1 MFLSF
6 SNCLKYKIFKI
17 MEITSLEKEKS
28 PSNTDFLSLNPST
41 LEVIGKVENT
51 SREEIDAIIEK
62 AKKAQK
68 RWAAKPDA
76 ERKEILLKVAEALQN
91 NSKHLAE
98 WITKE
103 QGKPL
108 NGPGA
113 NFEIQ
118 GCVGWTQVPAS
129 LDLHEEIVF
138 EDETRKDI
146 LYRNPIG
153 IVAAIAPWNWP
164 LMIAIWQIIP
174 SLRMGNAVV
183 IKPSEYTTYCSLEM
197 IKVIN
202 SVLPEGILQVVTGKG
217 DVGGYLTGHPEI
229 GKVMFTGSTATGKK
243 IIEASANNMARL
255 TLECGGNDAGII
267 VPGLDVAKHIENIFW
282 GAFLNMGQTCAC
294 LKRLYVHEDD
304 YEKVVEALA
313 DYSSHIPMG
322 NGADE
327 NVVLG
332 PVQNKMQ
339 YDKIQDLIHDAEN
352 TGADFL
358 FKGQKPDL
366 EGYFIPVTLIGNV
379 DNGDRIVDEEQFGP
393 VLPVIK
399 YKTLEEAISKAN
411 DSENGL
417 GASVWSDDIEQAQ
430 KVAAQ
435 LDAGTVWINQH
446 GTIHPFV
453 PFGGAKQSGY
463 GVEFGIEGLKAVTTP
478 KVISIKK

>member
-1 MFLSF
+1 
-6 SNCLKYKIFKI
+6 
-17 MEITSLEKEKS
+17 MENTSVAKETHT
-28 PSNTDFLSLNPST
+28 PDTQFLSLNPST
-41 LEVIGKVENT
+41 LEVIGEVANT
-51 SREEIDAIIEK
+51 SREEIDAKIEK

-68 RWAAKPDA
+68 LWAARPDA
-76 ERKEILLKVAEALQN
+76 ERKEILLKVAEALQQ
-91 NSKHLAE
+91 NSKDLAE
-98 WITKE
+98 WITRE

-129 LDLHEEIVF
+129 LDLPEEIVF
-138 EDETRKDI
+138 EDETRKDVV
-146 LYRNPIG
+146 YRNPIG
-153 IVAAIAPWNWP
+153 VVAAIAPWNWP

-174 SLRMGNAVV
+174 SLRMGNAVI

-202 SVLPEGILQVVTGKG
+202 SVLPEDILQVVTGRG
-217 DVGGYLTGHPEI
+217 EVGGYLTSHPEI
-229 GKVMFTGSTATGKK
+229 GKIMFTGSIATGKK
-243 IIEASANNMARL
+243 VIEASAKNMARL

-267 VPGLDVAKHIENIFW
+267 LPGLDIAKHIEGIFW

-294 LKRLYVHEDD
+294 LKRLYVHEND
-304 YEKVVEALA
+304 YEKVVKALA

-327 NVVLG
+327 GIVLG

-339 YDKIQDLIHDAEN
+339 YDKIQDLIRDSEN
-352 TGADFL
+352 IGADFI
-358 FKGQKPDL
+358 FKGQRPDL

-393 VLPVIK
+393 VLPIIT
-399 YKTLEEAISKAN
+399 YKTVEEAIVKAN

-417 GASVWSDDIEQAQ
+417 GASVWSDNLDEAQ
-430 KVAAQ
+430 KIAAQ
-435 LDAGTVWINQH
+435 LEAGTVWINQH
-446 GTIHPFV
+446 GAIHPFV

-463 GVEFGIEGLKAVTTP
+463 GVEFGIEGLKAVTVP

>member
-1 MFLSF
+1 
-6 SNCLKYKIFKI
+6 
-17 MEITSLEKEKS
+17 MENTSAVKETHT
-28 PSNTDFLSLNPST
+28 PDTRFLSLNPST
-41 LEVIGKVENT
+41 LEVIGEVTNT
-51 SREEIDAIIEK
+51 SREEIDAKIEK

-68 RWAAKPDA
+68 LWSARPDA
-76 ERKEILLKVAEALQN
+76 ERKDILLKVAEALQQ

-98 WITKE
+98 WITRE

-118 GCVGWTQVPAS
+118 ACVGWTQVPAS
-129 LDLHEEIVF
+129 LDLPEEIVF
-138 EDETRKDI
+138 EDDTRKDV

-153 IVAAIAPWNWP
+153 VVAAIAPWNWP

-174 SLRMGNAVV
+174 SLRMGNAVI
-183 IKPSEYTTYCSLEM
+183 IKPSEYTTFCSLEM

-202 SVLPEGILQVVTGKG
+202 SVLPEDILQVVTGKG
-217 DVGGYLTGHPEI
+217 DVGGYLTSHPEI
-229 GKVMFTGSTATGKK
+229 GKIMFTGSIATGKK
-243 IIEASANNMARL
+243 VIEASAKNMARL

-267 VPGLDVAKHIENIFW
+267 LPGLDIAQHIDSIFW

-294 LKRLYVHEDD
+294 LKRLYVHEND
-304 YEKVVEALA
+304 YEKVVKALA
-313 DYSSHIPMG
+313 DYSSNIPMG

-327 NVVLG
+327 SSVLG
-332 PVQNKMQ
+332 PIQNKMQ
-339 YDKIQDLIHDAEN
+339 YDKIQDLILDAEN
-352 TGADFL
+352 IGADFI
-358 FKGQKPDL
+358 FTGQKPDL
-366 EGYFIPVTLIGNV
+366 EGYFIPVTLVGNV

-393 VLPVIK
+393 VLPIIK

-417 GASVWSDDIEQAQ
+417 GASVWSDDLDEAQ
-430 KVAAQ
+430 KVATQ
-435 LDAGTVWINQH
+435 LEAGTVWINQH
-446 GTIHPFV
+446 GAIHPFV

-463 GVEFGIEGLKAVTTP
+463 GVEFGMEGLKAVTVP

>member
-1 MFLSF
+1 
-6 SNCLKYKIFKI
+6 
-17 MEITSLEKEKS
+17 MENTSVAKETYT
-28 PSNTDFLSLNPST
+28 PDTQFLSLNPST
-41 LEVIGKVENT
+41 LEVIGEVANT
-51 SREEIDAIIEK
+51 SREEIDAKIEK

-68 RWAAKPDA
+68 RWAARPDA
-76 ERKEILLKVAEALQN
+76 ERKEILLKVAEALQQ

-98 WITKE
+98 WITRE

-113 NFEIQ
+113 NFEMQ
-118 GCVGWTQVPAS
+118 ACVGWTQVPAS
-129 LDLHEEIVF
+129 LDLPEEIVF

-174 SLRMGNAVV
+174 SLRMGNAVI
-183 IKPSEYTTYCSLEM
+183 IKPSEYTTYCSLEL

-202 SVLPEGILQVVTGKG
+202 SVLPEDILQVITGRG
-217 DVGGYLTGHPEI
+217 EVGGYLTSHPEI
-229 GKVMFTGSTATGKK
+229 GKIMFTGSIATGKK
-243 IIEASANNMARL
+243 VIEASVKNMARL

-267 VPGLDVAKHIENIFW
+267 LPGLDVSKHIDNIFW

-294 LKRLYVHEDD
+294 LKRLYVHEND
-304 YEKVVEALA
+304 YEKVVQALA
-313 DYSSHIPMG
+313 DYSSNIPMG

-327 NVVLG
+327 TSVLG
-332 PVQNKMQ
+332 PIQNKMQ
-339 YDKIQDLIHDAEN
+339 YDKIQDLIRDSEN
-352 TGADFL
+352 IGADFI
-358 FKGQKPDL
+358 FTGQKPDL
-366 EGYFIPVTLIGNV
+366 EGYFIPVTLVGNV

-393 VLPVIK
+393 VLPIIK

-417 GASVWSDDIEQAQ
+417 GASVWSDNIDEAQ
-430 KVAAQ
+430 KLAAQ
-435 LDAGTVWINQH
+435 LEAGTVWINQH
-446 GTIHPFV
+446 GAIHPFV

-463 GVEFGIEGLKAVTTP
+463 GVEFGIEGLKAVTVP

>member
-1 MFLSF
+1 
-6 SNCLKYKIFKI
+6 
-17 MEITSLEKEKS
+17 MENTSIAKETHT
-28 PSNTDFLSLNPST
+28 PDTRFLSLNPST
-41 LEVIGKVENT
+41 LEVIGEVTDT
-51 SREEIDAIIEK
+51 SREEIDAKIEK

-68 RWAAKPDA
+68 LWSARPDS
-76 ERKEILLKVAEALQN
+76 ERKEILLKVAEALQQ

-98 WITKE
+98 WITRE

-113 NFEIQ
+113 NFEMQ
-118 GCVGWTQVPAS
+118 ACVGWTQVPAS
-129 LDLHEEIVF
+129 LDLPEEIVF
-138 EDETRKDI
+138 EDETRKDV

-174 SLRMGNAVV
+174 SLRMGNAVI
-183 IKPSEYTTYCSLEM
+183 IKPSEYTTYCSLEL

-202 SVLPEGILQVVTGKG
+202 SVLPEDILQVITGRG
-217 DVGGYLTGHPEI
+217 EVGGYLTSHPEI
-229 GKVMFTGSTATGKK
+229 GKIMFTGSIATGKK
-243 IIEASANNMARL
+243 VIEASVKNMARL

-267 VPGLDVAKHIENIFW
+267 LPGLDVTKHIDNIFW

-294 LKRLYVHEDD
+294 LKRLYVHENN
-304 YEKVVEALA
+304 YEKVVTALA
-313 DYSSHIPMG
+313 DYSSNIPMG

-327 NVVLG
+327 TSVLG
-332 PVQNKMQ
+332 PIQNKMQ
-339 YDKIQDLIHDAEN
+339 YDKIQDLIRDAESI
-352 TGADFL
+352 GADFI
-358 FKGQKPDL
+358 FTGHKPNL
-366 EGYFIPVTLIGNV
+366 EGYFIPVTLVGNV
-379 DNGDRIVDEEQFGP
+379 DNGNRIVDEEQFGP
-393 VLPVIK
+393 VLPIIK

-417 GASVWSDDIEQAQ
+417 GASVWSDNIDEAQ

-435 LDAGTVWINQH
+435 LEAGTVWINQH
-446 GTIHPFV
+446 GAIHPFV

-463 GVEFGIEGLKAVTTP
+463 GVEFGMEGLKAVTVP

>member
-1 MFLSF
+1 MENTSF
-6 SNCLKYKIFKI
+6 I
-17 MEITSLEKEKS
+17 EKA
-28 PSNTDFLSLNPST
+28 NTVDTTFLSLNPST
-41 LEVIGKVENT
+41 LEVIGEVANT
-51 SREEIDAIIEK
+51 SVEEIETKIGK

-68 RWAAKPDA
+68 LWSARPDE

-98 WITKE
+98 WITRE

-108 NGPGA
+108 SGPGA
-113 NFEIQ
+113 NFEMQ
-118 GCVGWTQVPAS
+118 ACVGWTQVPAS
-129 LDLHEEIVF
+129 LDLPEEIVF

-153 IVAAIAPWNWP
+153 VVAAIAPWNWP

-174 SLRMGNAVV
+174 SLRMGNAVI
-183 IKPSEYTTYCSLEM
+183 IKPSEYTTFCSLEM
-197 IKVIN
+197 IRVIN
-202 SVLPEGILQVVTGKG
+202 TVLPEDLLQVVTGRG
-217 DVGGYLTGHPEI
+217 EVGGYLTSHPEI
-229 GKVMFTGSTATGKK
+229 GKIMFTGSIATGKK
-243 IIEASANNMARL
+243 VIEASAKNMARL

-267 VPGLDVAKHIENIFW
+267 VPGLDVAKHIENLFW

-294 LKRLYVHEDD
+294 LKRLYVHQDD
-304 YEKVVEALA
+304 YEKVVNALA
-313 DYSSHIPMG
+313 EYSSHIPMG

-327 NVVLG
+327 TSVLG
-332 PVQNKMQ
+332 PIQNKMQ
-339 YDKIQDLIHDAEN
+339 YDKIQDLILDSEN
-352 TGADFL
+352 IGADFL

-366 EGYFIPVTLIGNV
+366 EGYFIPVTLVGNV

-393 VLPVIK
+393 VLPIIK

-417 GASVWSDDIEQAQ
+417 GASVWSDDLDQAQ

-435 LDAGTVWINQH
+435 LEAGTVWINQH
-446 GTIHPFV
+446 GAINPFV
-453 PFGGAKQSGY
+453 PFGGAKKSGY
-463 GVEFGIEGLKAVTTP
+463 GVEFGIEGLKAVTVP

>member
-1 MFLSF
+1 
-6 SNCLKYKIFKI
+6 
-17 MEITSLEKEKS
+17 MENTSAVKETHT
-28 PSNTDFLSLNPST
+28 PDTRFLSLNPSN
-41 LEVIGKVENT
+41 LEVIGEVTNT
-51 SREEIDAIIEK
+51 SHEEIDAKIEK

-68 RWAAKPDA
+68 LWSARQDA
-76 ERKEILLKVAEALQN
+76 ERKEILLKVAEALQQ

-98 WITKE
+98 WITRE

-113 NFEIQ
+113 NFEMQ
-118 GCVGWTQVPAS
+118 ACVGWTQVPAS
-129 LDLHEEIVF
+129 LDLPEEIVF
-138 EDETRKDI
+138 EDETRKDV

-153 IVAAIAPWNWP
+153 VVAAIAPWNWP

-174 SLRMGNAVV
+174 SLRMGNTVI
-183 IKPSEYTTYCSLEM
+183 IKPSEYTTFCSLEM

-202 SVLPEGILQVVTGKG
+202 SVLPEDILQVVTGRG
-217 DVGGYLTGHPEI
+217 EVGGYLTSHPEI
-229 GKVMFTGSTATGKK
+229 GKIMFTGSIATGKK
-243 IIEASANNMARL
+243 VIEASAKNMARL

-267 VPGLDVAKHIENIFW
+267 LPGLDIAKHIEGIFW

-294 LKRLYVHEDD
+294 LKRLYVHEND
-304 YEKVVEALA
+304 YDKVVKALA
-313 DYSSHIPMG
+313 DYSSNIPMG

-327 NVVLG
+327 ASILG
-332 PVQNKMQ
+332 PIQNKMQ
-339 YDKIQDLIHDAEN
+339 YDKIQDLIRDSEN
-352 TGADFL
+352 MGADFI

-366 EGYFIPVTLIGNV
+366 EGYFIPVTLVGNV

-393 VLPVIK
+393 VLPIIK

-417 GASVWSDDIEQAQ
+417 GASVWSDDLDEAQ

-435 LDAGTVWINQH
+435 LEAGTVWINQH
-446 GTIHPFV
+446 GAINPFV

-463 GVEFGIEGLKAVTTP
+463 GVEFGVEGLKAVTVP

>member
-1 MFLSF
+1 
-6 SNCLKYKIFKI
+6 
-17 MEITSLEKEKS
+17 MENTSIAKETHA
-28 PSNTDFLSLNPST
+28 PDTRFLSLNPST
-41 LEVIGKVENT
+41 LEVIGEVANT
-51 SREEIDAIIEK
+51 SREEIDAKIEK

-68 RWAAKPDA
+68 LWSARPDA
-76 ERKEILLKVAEALQN
+76 ERKEILVKVAEALQQ
-91 NSKHLAE
+91 NSKYLAE
-98 WITKE
+98 WITRE

-113 NFEIQ
+113 NFEMQ
-118 GCVGWTQVPAS
+118 ACVGWTQVPAS
-129 LDLHEEIVF
+129 LDLPEEIVF
-138 EDETRKDI
+138 EDETRKDV

-183 IKPSEYTTYCSLEM
+183 IKPSEYTTYCSLEL

-202 SVLPEGILQVVTGKG
+202 SVLPEDILQVITGRG
-217 DVGGYLTGHPEI
+217 EVGGYLTSHPEI
-229 GKVMFTGSTATGKK
+229 GKIMFTGSIATGKK
-243 IIEASANNMARL
+243 VIEASVKNMARL

-267 VPGLDVAKHIENIFW
+267 LPGLDVSKHIDNIFW

-294 LKRLYVHEDD
+294 LKRLYVHEND
-304 YEKVVEALA
+304 YEKVVNALA
-313 DYSSHIPMG
+313 DYSSNIPMG

-327 NVVLG
+327 TSVLG
-332 PVQNKMQ
+332 PIQNKMQ
-339 YDKIQDLIHDAEN
+339 YDKIQDLIRDSESI
-352 TGADFL
+352 GADFI
-358 FKGQKPDL
+358 FTGQKPDL
-366 EGYFIPVTLIGNV
+366 EGYFIPVTLVGNV

-393 VLPVIK
+393 VLPIIK

-417 GASVWSDDIEQAQ
+417 GASVWSDNLYEAQ

-435 LDAGTVWINQH
+435 LEAGTVWINQH
-446 GTIHPFV
+446 GAIHPFV

-463 GVEFGIEGLKAVTTP
+463 GVEFGIEGLKAVTVP

>member
-1 MFLSF
+1 
-6 SNCLKYKIFKI
+6 
-17 MEITSLEKEKS
+17 MENISVAKETHT
-28 PSNTDFLSLNPST
+28 PDTAFLSLNPST
-41 LEVIGKVENT
+41 LEVIGEVANT
-51 SREEIDAIIEK
+51 SREEIDAKIEK

-68 RWAAKPDA
+68 LWSARPDS
-76 ERKEILLKVAEALQN
+76 ERKDILLKVAEALQQ

-98 WITKE
+98 WITRE

-113 NFEIQ
+113 NFEMQ
-118 GCVGWTQVPAS
+118 ACVGWTQVPAS
-129 LDLHEEIVF
+129 LDLPEEIVF
-138 EDETRKDI
+138 EDETRKDV

-174 SLRMGNAVV
+174 SLRMGNTVI
-183 IKPSEYTTYCSLEM
+183 IKPSEYTTYCSLEL

-202 SVLPEGILQVVTGKG
+202 TVLPEDVLQVITGRG
-217 DVGGYLTGHPEI
+217 EVGGYLTSHPEI
-229 GKVMFTGSTATGKK
+229 GKIMFTGSIATGKK
-243 IIEASANNMARL
+243 VIEASVQNMARL

-267 VPGLDVAKHIENIFW
+267 LPGLDVSKHIDNIFW

-294 LKRLYVHEDD
+294 LKRLYVHESD
-304 YEKVVEALA
+304 YEKVVQALA
-313 DYSSHIPMG
+313 DYSSNIPMG

-327 NVVLG
+327 ASVLG
-332 PVQNKMQ
+332 PIQNKMQ
-339 YDKIQDLIHDAEN
+339 YNKIQELILDSEN
-352 TGADFL
+352 IGADFI
-358 FKGQKPDL
+358 FTGQKPDL
-366 EGYFIPVTLIGNV
+366 EGYFIPITLVGNV

-393 VLPVIK
+393 VLPIIK

-417 GASVWSDDIEQAQ
+417 GASVWSDDLDEAQ
-430 KVAAQ
+430 KVAVQ
-435 LDAGTVWINQH
+435 LEAGTVWINQH
-446 GTIHPFV
+446 GAINPFV

-463 GVEFGIEGLKAVTTP
+463 GVEFGIEGLKAVTVP